1 MSGAHDIL
9 FDAVRIGDLTIP
21 NRIAMAPMTREFAPG
36 GVPGADVVD
45 YYRRRAE
52 GGVGLIIT
60 EGMAVNAAG
69 AHDGP
74 IPLLFQ
80 PETVEAVRAIAAAAH
95 AGGARIVPQLWH
107 VGVQDSPTEVNPNTI
122 KQRPPRVGPSG
133 LLGTGEVGGDALD
146 ERGIA
151 DTIADFARATRIA
164 ADTGFDGIEI
174 HGAHGYLPDQFL
186 WERTNKRTDAY
197 GGDRRQRTRFAAE
210 LIRACRDA
218 GGPGFP
224 IILRI
229 SQWKSFDY
237 GARLAETP
245 AELADYLE
253 PLVDAGVSA
262 FHCSTRRFWEPAFAR
277 DPLTLAGW
285 TKKISGLPVI
295 AVGSVTLENEFKEGK
310 TEATG
315 GVAESAPRSA
325 HVDQVVSLIEAG
337 EFDMIAVGRALIAN
351 PDWAHLV
358 REGRAHDLR
367 PFTKALL
374 ATLD

>member
-1 MSGAHDIL
+1 MSTPYDIL
-9 FDAVRIGDLTIP
+9 FDPVRIGDLTIP
-21 NRIAMAPMTREFAPG
+21 NRIAMAPMTREFSPG
-36 GVPGADVVD
+36 GVPGTDVID

-74 IPLLFQ
+74 IPLLYQ
-80 PETVEAVRAIAAAAH
+80 PETAEAARAIAAAAH
-95 AGGARIVPQLWH
+95 EGGARIVPQLWH

-122 KQRPPRVGPSG
+122 KQRPSRVGPSG
-133 LLGTGEVGGDALD
+133 LLGTGDIGGDTLD

-151 DTIADFARATRIA
+151 DTIADFAHATRIA
-164 ADTGFDGIEI
+164 ADAGFDGIEI

-186 WERTNKRTDAY
+186 WDRTNKRTDSY
-197 GGDRRQRTRFAAE
+197 GGDRRERTRFVTE
-210 LIRACRDA
+210 LIRACRAA

-245 AELADYLE
+245 AELEDYLE
-253 PLVDAGVSA
+253 PLVEAGVDA
-262 FHCSTRRFWEPAFAR
+262 FHCSTRRFWEPAFAG

-325 HVDQVVSLIEAG
+325 HVDQVAALIAAG

-351 PDWAHLV
+351 PDWAQLV
-358 REGRAHDLR
+358 RDGRAHELR
-367 PFTKALL
+367 PFTRELL